1 MTGRPRSRLW
11 TWIIHMTSCWTGCF
25 DSALLCREKK
35 IKDART
41 QTPARAISLP
51 PDRKDFQTEAEYAQ
65 AYLAWDVVSRAEKTR
80 TQTSEFN
87 FIRNSSEIQKFAEF
101 LTHSKES
108 GEIPGNFHQHFF
120 SLFTP
125 SSKVDSAKT
134 ISENVA
140 PDAFEG

>member
-25 DSALLCREKK
+25 DSALICREKK

-87 FIRNSSEIQKFAEF
+87 LDYNCEKYQKFERNF
-101 LTHSKES
+101 
-108 GEIPGNFHQHFF
+108 EICKNFP
-120 SLFTP
+120 T
-125 SSKVDSAKT
+125 K
-134 ISENVA
+134 IC
-140 PDAFEG
+140 